1 MGVTVS
7 ETLQSLSN
15 NTLEGLSGL
24 YKEIIVEHAKHPRR
38 KGRPASCRFCQDG
51 KNPLCGDQIT
61 VFCEVESSTTGVSL
75 PCLRVGFDGSG
86 CSISQ
91 ASASMMCESVSDKS
105 VPEIRK
111 IMEKAECVYT
121 GKCAAAAPDDIED
134 DIDALAGVAK
144 FPVRVKC
151 AALAWKSLELLLNEH
166 FDSEGRIKANDVGC
180 DSPVCGKTKRI
191 KIISTESN

>member
-1 MGVTVS
+1 
-7 ETLQSLSN
+7 
-15 NTLEGLSGL
+15 
-24 YKEIIVEHAKHPRR
+24 
-38 KGRPASCRFCQDG
+38 
-51 KNPLCGDQIT
+51 
-61 VFCEVESSTTGVSL
+61 
-75 PCLRVGFDGSG
+75 
-86 CSISQ
+86 
-91 ASASMMCESVSDKS
+91 
-105 VPEIRK
+105 
-111 IMEKAECVYT
+111 MEKAECVYT